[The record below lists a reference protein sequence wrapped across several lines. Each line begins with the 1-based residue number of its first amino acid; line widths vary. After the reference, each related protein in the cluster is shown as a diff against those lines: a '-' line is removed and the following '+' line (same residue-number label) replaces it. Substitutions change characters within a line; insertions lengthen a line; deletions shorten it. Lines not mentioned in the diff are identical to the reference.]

1 VPVGHDAVN
10 VLVALRLLG
19 PLFTQGEGLPIVAP
33 VARSKFFYRS
43 ELDGAL
49 TIEDQLVAD
58 LKSVLPQG
66 STVELTTYVFS
77 CCSGWGG

>member
-1 VPVGHDAVN
+1 
-10 VLVALRLLG
+10 LS
-19 PLFTQGEGLPIVAP
+19 P

-66 STVELTTYVFS
+66 STVELTTYVLS
-77 CCSGWGG
+77 RSSGWAG